1 METLQQG
8 LGISLSSSFIPRL
21 ETTFKELGSA
31 EAAAV
36 RMGSRMRSLKLLC
49 SAWNPCVC
57 KVGGSVWRPLILEN
71 GRQPGH
77 VARAGQLRGLGISL
91 KKGYVMKDHVIVD
104 ENQPVESTGDVI
116 EKLKVGFKKFKEGEY
131 RCVDFYQHV
140 DLQFPGRCCCLL
152 SNRVVL

>member
-1 METLQQG
+1 METLQKIS
-8 LGISLSSSFIPRL
+8 GILLFSSFIPRFD
-21 ETTFKELGSA
+21 TTFKELDSA
-31 EAAAV
+31 ESAAV
-36 RMGSRMRSLKLLC
+36 RMGSRMKSLKLIS

-57 KVGGSVWRPLILEN
+57 KVGGSVWRPLILEK

-104 ENQPVESTGDVI
+104 ENHAVDSTGDVI
-116 EKLKVGFKKFKEGEY
+116 EKLKLGFKKFKEGDY
-131 RCVDFYQHV
+131 RCVDFYY
-140 DLQFPGRCCCLL
+140 FL

>member
-8 LGISLSSSFIPRL
+8 SGISLSSKFIPRFDI
-21 ETTFKELGSA
+21 TVKKLGNA

-36 RMGSRMRSLKLLC
+36 RMGSRLRSLKLIR

-57 KVGGSVWRPLILEN
+57 KVGGSVWRPSILEN

-104 ENQPVESTGDVI
+104 ENHPVESTGDVI
-116 EKLKVGFKKFKEGEY
+116 EKLKVGFKKFKEGDY
-131 RCVDFYQHV
+131 RCV
-140 DLQFPGRCCCLL
+140 GI
-152 SNRVVL
+152 STNM